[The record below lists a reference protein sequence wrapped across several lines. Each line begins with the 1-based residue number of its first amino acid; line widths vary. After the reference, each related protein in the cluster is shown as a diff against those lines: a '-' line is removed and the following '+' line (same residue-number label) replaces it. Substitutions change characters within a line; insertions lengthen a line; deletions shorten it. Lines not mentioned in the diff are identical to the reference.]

1 MQKRAKAMTTL
12 RSNACVDDC
21 TKMDFESRATH
32 TVKLWS
38 PPTHTYE
45 FFGDEPRHGLGQ
57 VKQQY
62 RDCIQKNSVKA
73 LWDYGYR
80 TLQIELVHV

>member
-12 RSNACVDDC
+12 SSNACVDDC

-38 PPTHTYE
+38 CPPTHE
-45 FFGDEPRHGLGQ
+45 FFLWAWAGQ
-57 VKQQY
+57 KHESLSQ
-62 RDCIQKNSVKA
+62 
-73 LWDYGYR
+73 
-80 TLQIELVHV
+80 LVTQHNNVEMVYQVLI